1 MSSRYR
7 LQYTKS
13 HEHSGDTL
21 LDIDMTF
28 ENADYIQLRDNL
40 NTWLNAIGM
49 NLRVVHIENK
59 ETMVAQAVS
68 EKIYNYKEVRQGQ
81 S

>member
-1 MSSRYR
+1 MSTRYR

-28 ENADYIQLRDNL
+28 ENADYRQLQDNL
-40 NTWLNAIGM
+40 NTWLDAIGM
-49 NLRVVHIENK
+49 KLTVVHIDGNKEMMVAQVVPENK
-59 ETMVAQAVS
+59 E
-68 EKIYNYKEVRQGQ
+68 VRREQ
-81 S
+81 

>member
-1 MSSRYR
+1 MSTRYR

-28 ENADYIQLRDNL
+28 ENADYRQLQDNL
-40 NTWLNAIGM
+40 NTWLDAIGM
-49 NLRVVHIENK
+49 KLKVIHIHNQEKMLAQVVPENK
-59 ETMVAQAVS
+59 ELRREQ
-68 EKIYNYKEVRQGQ
+68 
-81 S
+81 

>member
-1 MSSRYR
+1 MSTRYR

-21 LDIDMTF
+21 LDIDITF
-28 ENADYIQLRDNL
+28 ENADYRQLQDNL

-49 NLRVVHIENK
+49 NLRVVHIDGNK
-59 ETMVAQAVS
+59 EMMVAQVVP
-68 EKIYNYKEVRQGQ
+68 ENKGLRREQ
-81 S
+81 

>member
-1 MSSRYR
+1 MPTRYR

-28 ENADYIQLRDNL
+28 ENADYRQLQDNL
-40 NTWLNAIGM
+40 NTWLDAIGM
-49 NLRVVHIENK
+49 KLKVVHIDGNK
-59 ETMVAQAVS
+59 EMMVAQVVP
-68 EKIYNYKEVRQGQ
+68 ENKGLRREQ
-81 S
+81 

>member
-1 MSSRYR
+1 MSTRYR

-28 ENADYIQLRDNL
+28 EKADYIQLRDNL

-49 NLRVVHIENK
+49 KLRVVHIDGNKEVMAAQVVPENK
-59 ETMVAQAVS
+59 GLRREQ
-68 EKIYNYKEVRQGQ
+68 
-81 S
+81 

>member
-1 MSSRYR
+1 MSTRYR

-28 ENADYIQLRDNL
+28 ENADYRQLQDNL
-40 NTWLNAIGM
+40 NTWLDAIGM
-49 NLRVVHIENK
+49 KLKVVHIDGNKEMMVAQVVPENK
-59 ETMVAQAVS
+59 E
-68 EKIYNYKEVRQGQ
+68 VRREQ
-81 S
+81 